1 MEIRK
6 RIIKKHIVFT
16 FLLLGTLCHAN
27 SDTSLKLVSELSFQ
41 KNQDS
46 TLYKLYRKADS
57 LYKTKNYTTS
67 LKFALKVIDK
77 SKRNTDRELTSN
89 TNYLIARIWYS
100 TGAYDKSIVYF
111 QKSVAG
117 FSKIIEEKNFL
128 NENLEKYL
136 IKDDFNILNGNLQ
149 IGNSYSKLYEQ
160 FIDDTE
166 KDSLNR
172 IYRTKALFHYDK
184 ILKSNSLSEDILLL
198 KSITFNNVSNIYLRD
213 SAYIKAEELTLKS
226 IEIEKRI
233 GDSYSLATGYNA
245 LSNIHFFKNEY
256 QESKKALSLGLKSIK
271 NIKGKKADEIRVGL
285 LLNMAY
291 SMYKLKDYL
300 AYDYQQKSWDLYD
313 KIKDR
318 ENQQKIADIYAD
330 RNFDRGLQEGIFQQE
345 IERQKEQ
352 RNFLIYGIGS
362 LLVILSLLYGLN
374 YYKLRQKNLGLKLSQ
389 TELLQNQSIEKIK
402 SESQIR
408 ILNATID
415 GKETERKQI
424 AETLHDSVSALLS
437 SANLHLQA
445 AKPQFNGEIPLEI
458 DKTQKIIIEASQKIR
473 DLSHTLVSSVL
484 LKFGLNYAL
493 KDMAEKY
500 SNSQIQIHTDIEG
513 LRRYHQDF
521 EIKVYNITQEFIN
534 NILKHSDARNAKIFL
549 REHNNAICIK
559 ISDDGIGFDKTA
571 IINKDGLGIN
581 QIDARIHMMKGEFH
595 IDSVKGSG
603 TEIHVEL
610 PILEKEVINLV

>member
-1 MEIRK
+1 M
-6 RIIKKHIVFT
+6 IKKIINKYIFPSL
-16 FLLLGTLCHAN
+16 FFIAYLCYGNSGTN
-27 SDTSLKLVSELSFQ
+27 FKFVPEFSLEQ
-41 KNQDS
+41 AQDS
-46 TLYKLYRKADS
+46 TFYKLYKRADS
-57 LYKTKNYTTS
+57 LYKTKNYTSS
-67 LKFALKVIDK
+67 LKLALKVIDA
-77 SKRNTDRELTSN
+77 SSEDTNIELVSN
-89 TNYLIARIWYS
+89 THFLIGKIWYAS
-100 TGAYDKSIVYF
+100 RAYDKAIVYF
-111 QKSVAG
+111 QKSVDG
-117 FSKIIEEKNFL
+117 FSKIIKAQTFTKEVEVGNKSKIAFH
-128 NENLEKYL
+128 
-136 IKDDFNILNGNLQ
+136 ILNGNIQ
-149 IGNSYSKLYEQ
+149 IGSSYLRMYEK
-160 FIDDTE
+160 FIDNPDM
-166 KDSLNR
+166 DS
-172 IYRTKALFHYDK
+172 ISSVYRSKALGYYDTVVQ
-184 ILKSNSLSEDILLL
+184 SNSFSKDVSLL
-198 KSITFNNVSNIYLRD
+198 KAQVFNNISGIYIRD
-213 SAYIKAEELTLKS
+213 SAYADAEEYTRRSL
-226 IEIEKRI
+226 EIKKRL
-233 GDSYSLATGYNA
+233 GDKLSLAFGYNA

-271 NIKGKKADEIRVGL
+271 NIKGKKADEIRAGL

-291 SMYKLKDYL
+291 SMYKLKDYK
-300 AYDYQQKSWDLYD
+300 AYDFQEESWDLYD
-313 KIKDR
+313 KIR
-318 ENQQKIADIYAD
+318 NLENQQKIADIYAD

-595 IDSVKGSG
+595 IDSVRGSG

>member
-1 MEIRK
+1 MILLFLGSLCYGNFGANLKLAPE
-6 RIIKKHIVFT
+6 FT
-16 FLLLGTLCHAN
+16 FEQL
-27 SDTSLKLVSELSFQ
+27 
-41 KNQDS
+41 QDS
-46 TLYKLYRKADS
+46 TFYKLYKKSDS

-67 LKFALKVIDK
+67 LKLALQVIDAS
-77 SKRNTDRELTSN
+77 SKDTNLELVSN
-89 TNYLIARIWYS
+89 THFLIGKIWYAS
-100 TGAYDKSIVYF
+100 RAYDKAIVYF
-111 QKSVAG
+111 QKSVDG
-117 FSKIIEEKNFL
+117 FSKVIEAQTFTKEVNIDSKSI
-128 NENLEKYL
+128 Y
-136 IKDDFNILNGNLQ
+136 DYNILNGNLQ
-149 IGNSYSKLYEQ
+149 IGKSYSKLYEE
-160 FIDDTE
+160 FIDDPN
-166 KDSLNR
+166 KDSING
-172 IYRTKALFHYDK
+172 IHRTKALLYYDT
-184 ILKSNSLSEDILLL
+184 IVQSNSISNDILSLKS
-198 KSITFNNVSNIYLRD
+198 KTFNNISAIYLRD
-213 SAYIKAEELTLKS
+213 SAYTEAEEYTLRS
-226 IEIEKRI
+226 LEIKKRL
-233 GDSYSLATGYNA
+233 GDQYLLASGYNA

-256 QESKKALSLGLKSIK
+256 QESKKALLLGLESIQK
-271 NIKGKKADEIRVGL
+271 IKGKKADEIRAGL

-291 SMYKLKDYL
+291 SMYKLKDYK
-300 AYDYQQKSWDLYD
+300 AYDFQEKSWDLYD

-330 RNFDRGLQEGIFQQE
+330 RNYSKGIQEGIFQQE
-345 IERQKEQ
+345 IQRQKEQ
-352 RNFLIYGIGS
+352 RSFLIYGIGS
-362 LLVILSLLYGLN
+362 LIVILSLLYGLN